1 MHPIAHHAG
10 EQALA
15 PLLLLAG
22 AWLPILVAMG
32 RERLGAARTWLA
44 RGRRRGAS

>member
-1 MHPIAHHAG
+1 MYLAHHAG

-22 AWLPILVAMG
+22 GGLSL
-32 RERLGAARTWLA
+32 AAAITRTWLA
-44 RGRRRGAS
+44 DARAKLARSRDRSAS